1 MISESKDKFFINEF
15 SAVMYREDHGKNQT
29 EDESDVQPT
38 NVVLKVDKNRD
49 GKTSMSYIY
58 FDYSQSRIMTDAE
71 FIEVFQETLTIWAVD
86 KDLGNGTATPQIIS
100 TEILDFCFRTPRF
113 LFLYFEKWFCIIAGI
128 FFTARHWYEPAS
140 LIGVSAGWLIDE
152 NTTLKG
158 KSGGKF

>member
-71 FIEVFQETLTIWAVD
+71 FIEVFQETLTI
-86 KDLGNGTATPQIIS
+86 
-100 TEILDFCFRTPRF
+100 
-113 LFLYFEKWFCIIAGI
+113 
-128 FFTARHWYEPAS
+128 
-140 LIGVSAGWLIDE
+140 
-152 NTTLKG
+152 
-158 KSGGKF
+158 